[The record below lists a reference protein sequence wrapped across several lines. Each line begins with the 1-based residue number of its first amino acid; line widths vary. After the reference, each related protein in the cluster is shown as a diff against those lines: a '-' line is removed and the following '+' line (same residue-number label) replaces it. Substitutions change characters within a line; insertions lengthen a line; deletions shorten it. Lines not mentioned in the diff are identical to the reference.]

1 MRLNNVLMQ
10 LRKCCNH
17 PYLFEWPVDGAGN
30 EVVDEILCEASGKMQ
45 LLDRILTQLK
55 KEGGHQSLIFSQM
68 TRMLDILEDYLT
80 WKGWSYRRLDGTV
93 AAADRLTAM
102 NEFQDKDNEIDVFLL
117 STRAGGLGV
126 NLTRADTVIIFD
138 SDWNP
143 HMDLQVCMRA
153 RTQAAAA
160 ATQQSTHDP
169 RASALFS
176 FLTAIV
182 RHTCTTGDG
191 PRAPHRPDED
201 RNGLPPRDRR
211 HD

>member
-1 MRLNNVLMQ
+1 
-10 LRKCCNH
+10 
-17 PYLFEWPVDGAGN
+17 
-30 EVVDEILCEASGKMQ
+30 
-45 LLDRILTQLK
+45 
-55 KEGGHQSLIFSQM
+55 
-68 TRMLDILEDYLT
+68 MLDILEDYLT

-143 HMDLQVCMRA
+143 HMDLQVC
-153 RTQAAAA
+153 
-160 ATQQSTHDP
+160 THTGRRSGDTAEHTRSP
-169 RASALFS
+169 RLCFFS

-182 RHTCTTGDG
+182 RHTLH
-191 PRAPHRPDED
+191 HR
-201 RNGLPPRDRR
+201 RWTARTASARR
-211 HD
+211 RP

>member
-1 MRLNNVLMQ
+1 MCIRD
-10 LRKCCNH
+10 R
-17 PYLFEWPVDGAGN
+17 
-30 EVVDEILCEASGKMQ
+30 MQ

-143 HMDLQVCMRA
+143 HMDLQVC
-153 RTQAAAA
+153 
-160 ATQQSTHDP
+160 
-169 RASALFS
+169 
-176 FLTAIV
+176 
-182 RHTCTTGDG
+182 TC
-191 PRAPHRPDED
+191 AHAHRP
-201 RNGLPPRDRR
+201 PQRR
-211 HD
+211 HCRAHTIPAPLRFSLF